1 MVLPL
6 LLLCSAGIAA
16 DPCVGSCGRELNC
29 GSLNKSFTCDELSRM
44 RCNCVGC
51 CRFTLGSPL
60 LPPPPAQPPPTP
72 RLPSPP
78 PAQPPPTPPGLGS
91 GLGLGLGLGSGLGLV
106 LGLGLGLAAKTA
118 KELVKKYLVQAGLSA
133 RKLTELQQRLETL
146 SSVDAPNDTAV
157 NVASLQAVLLATLP
171 RIIAVNWEPEG
182 GKHQLDATVTNVL
195 ARLSTQA
202 SSTKPQATPIKV
214 RRHPDHGGTLR
225 AAVRL
230 VNAAE
235 ATQAS
240 QASSSRTSDFEVT
253 SAV

>member
-118 KELVKKYLVQAGLSA
+118 KKLVKKYLVQKRKHELWAGCTTDPPITKWHGNKSYACFLSH
-133 RKLTELQQRLETL
+133 
-146 SSVDAPNDTAV
+146 VH
-157 NVASLQAVLLATLP
+157 
-171 RIIAVNWEPEG
+171 I
-182 GKHQLDATVTNVL
+182 
-195 ARLSTQA
+195 
-202 SSTKPQATPIKV
+202 
-214 RRHPDHGGTLR
+214 
-225 AAVRL
+225 
-230 VNAAE
+230 
-235 ATQAS
+235 
-240 QASSSRTSDFEVT
+240 SRNLNT
-253 SAV
+253 